1 MSYMRTC
8 APPLPFLNHQWSW
21 SSRLVCYSWMIR
33 LKMFSLICSF
43 RWTIL
48 SLPISA
54 SLQTMV
60 TTTSTS
66 PTNKS
71 ASSSPINTSQY
82 LDLPSE
88 SFRADVG
95 ECSYCFSISSVG
107 TCKLKRLWIMGLLST
122 GSGMGERAEVG
133 VTWRKFYK
141 READALCL

>member
-1 MSYMRTC
+1 MSYKIVRVC
-8 APPLPFLNHQWSW
+8 VRVRPPPLSKPSVILIKSTRLLLLNDP
-21 SSRLVCYSWMIR
+21 

-133 VTWRKFYK
+133 VT
-141 READALCL
+141 